1 MKFVTGKFCM
11 FLAAAIGLAWTGSVQ
26 AAQPWTAFG
35 NAEAVKVRGDW
46 VVALTS
52 DVSATAGEGDAFAGV
67 DFTPKKAMTF
77 SEIKRLSADYLLAQ
91 GGAGGGSPR
100 FQINIAD
107 ENGDFVGNV
116 FVYLGTYPNFDDDPS
131 TEWQH
136 TGNLVGTTEL
146 RVDTSQVGGTFYDDW
161 AGAMELVGGAQVLG
175 VQLVVDGG
183 WAVDGDVQTV
193 LVDDV
198 RVNNFKLTG
207 KNFGK
212 E

>member
-1 MKFVTGKFCM
+1 MKSVTGKFCT
-11 FLAAAIGLAWTGSVQ
+11 FLAAAIALAWTGSAQ

-35 NAEAVKVRGDW
+35 NVDVNKVRGDW

-52 DVSATAGEGDAFAGV
+52 DVSEGAAEDEAFAGV
-67 DFTPKKAMTF
+67 CFTPHKAMTF
-77 SEIKRLSADYLLAQ
+77 SDIKRLSADYLLAE

-100 FQINIAD
+100 FQVTVRNSAGD
-107 ENGDFVGNV
+107 ERNV
-116 FVYLGTYPNFDDDPS
+116 FVYLGTYPNFDDDSS
-131 TEWQH
+131 TEWQR
-136 TGNLVGTTEL
+136 TGNLAGTTDL

-161 AGAMELVGGAQVLG
+161 AGALELAGDAQV
-175 VQLVVDGG
+175 VEVCLVVDGG
-183 WAVDGDVQTV
+183 WAVEGGVQTV

-207 KNFGK
+207 RNFTK